1 MNFTSNIFQ
10 IEHSNV
16 LSLIPIT
23 VYKNDDEINE
33 FIKTINK
40 LDLDVNDFYKVEGKL
55 YKYCYL
61 KDTVLVEIY
70 DISED
75 YFINFKVEE
84 QMKQR
89 EEIHK
94 KCIENKEY
102 IRLFCLID
110 KPYRLLFYEEL
121 FNDIPDEQKYKV
133 FKNIYTSS
141 EYGFNN
147 LSREF
152 LEEIFEYNE
161 VNKNWFD
168 KDIITIYRGEGD
180 MSTPYDEAYSW
191 TIDIDVAKWF
201 AERFNDNGKVYN
213 GKVYKGYIR
222 QEDILDY
229 IEDRNEK
236 EILVFPED
244 VFDVEQIL

>member
-1 MNFTSNIFQ
+1 MGFTSNIFQ
-10 IEHSNV
+10 IEHSNISR
-16 LSLIPIT
+16 LTPIT
-23 VYKNDDEINE
+23 VYENDDDINE

-40 LDLDVNDFYKVEGKL
+40 LDLDMDDFYKVEGKL

-61 KDTVLVEIY
+61 KGTVLVELY

-75 YFINFKVEE
+75 YFINFKVRE
-84 QMKQR
+84 QIEQR
-89 EEIHK
+89 ERIHQR
-94 KCIENKEY
+94 CIENRQY

-110 KPYRLLFYEEL
+110 KPFRFLFYQQL
-121 FNDIPDEQKYKV
+121 FNDIPDEQKYEV
-133 FKNIYTSS
+133 FKNIYTSC

-152 LEEIFEYNE
+152 LEEIFGYN
-161 VNKNWFD
+161 KSGRNWFNE
-168 KDIITIYRGEGD
+168 DIITIYRGEGD
-180 MSTPYDEAYSW
+180 LSAPYNEAYSW
-191 TIDIDVAKWF
+191 TIDIDVARWF
-201 AERFNDNGKVYN
+201 ARRFNSD

-229 IEDRNEK
+229 MEDRNEK

-244 VFDVEQIL
+244 VFNVELIL

>member
-16 LSLIPIT
+16 SRLIPIT
-23 VYKNDDEINE
+23 VYKNNNEINE

-40 LDLDVNDFYKVEGKL
+40 LDLNADDFYKVEGKL

-61 KDTVLVEIY
+61 KGTVLIEIY
-70 DISED
+70 DTSEE
-75 YFINFKVEE
+75 YFINFKVRE

-161 VNKNWFD
+161 VDKNWFNED
-168 KDIITIYRGEGD
+168 VVAIYRGEGSL
-180 MSTPYDEAYSW
+180 STSYNEAYSW
-191 TIDIDVAKWF
+191 TIDTDVAIWF
-201 AERFNDNGKVYN
+201 AKRFNDNGKVY
-213 GKVYKGYIR
+213 KGYIK
-222 QEDILDY
+222 QDHILDY
-229 IEDRNEK
+229 LADRNEK
-236 EILVFPED
+236 EVLVFPED
-244 VFDVEQIL
+244 VFNVEQIL

>member
-1 MNFTSNIFQ
+1 MVFTSNIFQ

-16 LSLIPIT
+16 SRLIPIKI
-23 VYKNDDEINE
+23 YKNDDDINE

-40 LDLDVNDFYKVEGKL
+40 LDLDINDFYKVEGKL

-61 KDTVLVEIY
+61 KGTVLVEIY

-75 YFINFKVEE
+75 YFINFRVKE
-84 QMKQR
+84 QIRQR
-89 EEIHK
+89 ESIHQR
-94 KCIENKEY
+94 CIKNKEY

-110 KPYRLLFYEEL
+110 KPYRFLFYQQL
-121 FNDIPDEQKYKV
+121 FNDIPDEQKYEV
-133 FKNIYTSS
+133 FKDIYTSC

-152 LEEIFEYNE
+152 LEEVFKYNKA
-161 VNKNWFD
+161 NKNWFD
-168 KDIITIYRGEGD
+168 EDIITIYRGEGD
-180 MSTPYDEAYSW
+180 LSTSCDEAYSW
-191 TIDIDVAKWF
+191 TIDIDVARWF
-201 AERFNDNGKVYN
+201 AERFNSE
-213 GKVYKGYIR
+213 GKVYKGYIK
-222 QEDILDY
+222 QDHILDY

-244 VFDVEQIL
+244 VFNVELIL